1 MPETNMITLT
11 TVKTLLNITTTDY
24 DAQLTL
30 LLPMVENDVRRIL
43 NNQFNERVGCEFE
56 NGSTTIT
63 NLWNLR
69 SSQTDRYFQY
79 TPSRLTNPI
88 EIGRILQ
95 HPNIPEETYI
105 TAYDEENGIATISQ
119 ATTGEGT
126 YVISS
131 INYGMFIPIAKMCG
145 FKLNGMTTKVCD
157 GELASKTIGPVSVSY
172 VQHVDKRWGYP
183 MDIIRDLG
191 TPIQRVG

>member
-1 MPETNMITLT
+1 MITLA
-11 TVKTLLNITTTDY
+11 TVKTLLNITTADY
-24 DAQLTL
+24 DARLTL

-43 NNQFNERVGCEFE
+43 NNQFNERVDCEFE
-56 NGSTTIT
+56 NGSTTIS

-69 SSQTDRYFQY
+69 PSQTGRYFQY
-79 TPSRLTNPI
+79 TSSKLTNPV

-119 ATTGEGT
+119 ATTGAGD
-126 YVISS
+126 YVITS
-131 INYGMFIPIAKMCG
+131 ITYGMLIPIAKMCG
-145 FKLNGMTTKVCD
+145 FKMGGMTTNVCG
-157 GELASKTIGPVSVSY
+157 GELASKSMGPVSVSY
-172 VQHVDKRWGYP
+172 VQHIDKRWGYP

>member
-1 MPETNMITLT
+1 MITLA

-24 DAQLTL
+24 DARLTL
-30 LLPMVENDVRRIL
+30 LMPMVENDVRRIL
-43 NNQFNERVGCEFE
+43 NNQFNERVDCEFE
-56 NGSTTIT
+56 NGSTTIS

-69 SSQTDRYFQY
+69 SSQTGSYSQY
-79 TPSRLTNPI
+79 TSSKLTNPV

-119 ATTGEGT
+119 ATTGAGD
-126 YVISS
+126 YVITS
-131 INYGMFIPIAKMCG
+131 ITYGMLIPIAKMCG
-145 FKLNGMTTKVCD
+145 FKLNGMSRQVCD
-157 GELASKTIGPVSVSY
+157 GELASKSMGPVSVSY
-172 VQHVDKRWGYP
+172 VQHIDKRWGYP
-183 MDIIRDLG
+183 MDILRDLG

>member
-1 MPETNMITLT
+1 MITLA

-24 DAQLTL
+24 DARLTL

-43 NNQFNERVGCEFE
+43 NNQFNEKVDCTFE
-56 NGSTTIT
+56 NGSTTIS

-69 SSQTDRYFQY
+69 SSQTGSYFHY
-79 TPSRLTNPI
+79 TPSKLTNPV

-119 ATTGEGT
+119 ATTGDGD

-131 INYGMFIPIAKMCG
+131 ITYGMFIPIAKMAG
-145 FKLNGMTTKVCD
+145 FKLNGMTKQVCD
-157 GELASKTIGPVSVSY
+157 GEIASKTIGPVSVSY
-172 VQHVDKRWGYP
+172 VQHVDKKWGYP
-183 MDIIRDLG
+183 MDILRDLG

>member
-1 MPETNMITLT
+1 MLKLDTI
-11 TVKTLLNITTTDY
+11 KTLLNITTTDY

-30 LLPMVENDVRRIL
+30 LMPMVENDVRRIL
-43 NNQFNERVGCEFE
+43 NNQFNEKVDCTFE
-56 NGSTTIT
+56 NGSTTIS

-69 SSQTDRYFQY
+69 SSQTGRYFQY
-79 TPSRLTNPI
+79 TSSKLTNPV

-119 ATTGEGT
+119 ATTGDGD

-131 INYGMFIPIAKMCG
+131 INYGMFIPIAKMAG
-145 FKLNGMTTKVCD
+145 FKLNGMSRQVCD
-157 GELASKTIGPVSVSY
+157 GEIASKTIGPVSVSY
-172 VQHVDKRWGYP
+172 VQHIDKRWGYP
-183 MDIIRDLG
+183 MDILRDLG

>member
-1 MPETNMITLT
+1 MITLA

-24 DAQLTL
+24 DARLTL

-43 NNQFNERVGCEFE
+43 NNQYNERVDCEFE
-56 NGSTTIT
+56 NGSTTIS
-63 NLWNLR
+63 NLWSLR
-69 SSQTDRYFQY
+69 SK
-79 TPSRLTNPI
+79 LTNPI

-119 ATTGEGT
+119 ATTGAGD
-126 YVISS
+126 YVITS
-131 INYGMFIPIAKMCG
+131 ITYGMLIPIAKMCG
-145 FKLNGMTTKVCD
+145 FKMGGMTTNVCG
-157 GELASKTIGPVSVSY
+157 GELASKSMGPVSVSY
-172 VQHVDKRWGYP
+172 VQHIDKRWGYP
-183 MDIIRDLG
+183 MDILRDLG

>member
-1 MPETNMITLT
+1 MITLA
-11 TVKTLLNITTTDY
+11 TVKTLLNITTADY
-24 DAQLTL
+24 DARLTL

-43 NNQFNERVGCEFE
+43 NNQFNERVDCEFE
-56 NGSTTIT
+56 NGSTTIS

-69 SSQTDRYFQY
+69 SSQTGRYFQY
-79 TPSRLTNPI
+79 TSSKLTNPI

-131 INYGMFIPIAKMCG
+131 INYGMFIPIAKMAG

-172 VQHVDKRWGYP
+172 VQHIDKRWGYP
-183 MDIIRDLG
+183 MDILRDLG

>member
-1 MPETNMITLT
+1 MLKLDTI
-11 TVKTLLNITTTDY
+11 KTLLNITTTDY

-30 LLPMVENDVRRIL
+30 LIPMVENDVRRIL
-43 NNQFNERVGCEFE
+43 NNQFNEKVDCTFE
-56 NGSTTIT
+56 NGSTTIS

-69 SSQTDRYFQY
+69 SSQTDRYFQN
-79 TPSRLTNPI
+79 TLSKLTNPI

-119 ATTGEGT
+119 ATTGAGD
-126 YVISS
+126 YVITS
-131 INYGMFIPIAKMCG
+131 ITYGMLIPIAKMVG
-145 FKLNGMTTKVCD
+145 FKLNGMSRQVCD
-157 GELASKTIGPVSVSY
+157 GELASKSMGPVSVSY
-172 VQHVDKRWGYP
+172 VQHIDKRWGYP
-183 MDIIRDLG
+183 MDILRDLG

>member
-1 MPETNMITLT
+1 MITLA

-24 DAQLTL
+24 DARLTL

-43 NNQFNERVGCEFE
+43 NNQFNEKVDCEFE
-56 NGSTTIT
+56 NGSTTIS
-63 NLWNLR
+63 NLWNIR

-79 TPSRLTNPI
+79 TSSKLTNPV

-119 ATTGEGT
+119 ATTGAGD
-126 YVISS
+126 YVITS
-131 INYGMFIPIAKMCG
+131 ITYGMLIPIAKMCG
-145 FKLNGMTTKVCD
+145 FKMGGMTTNVCG
-157 GELASKTIGPVSVSY
+157 GELASKSMGPVSVSY
-172 VQHVDKRWGYP
+172 VQHIDKRWGYP
-183 MDIIRDLG
+183 MDILRDLG

>member
-1 MPETNMITLT
+1 MITLA

-30 LLPMVENDVRRIL
+30 LMPMVENDVRRIL
-43 NNQFNERVGCEFE
+43 NNQFNEKVDCTFE
-56 NGSTTIT
+56 NGSTTIS
-63 NLWNLR
+63 NIWNLR
-69 SSQTDRYFQY
+69 SK
-79 TPSRLTNPI
+79 LTNPV
-88 EIGRILQ
+88 EIGRVLE
-95 HPNIPEETYI
+95 HPSIPEETYI

-119 ATTGEGT
+119 ATTGEGD

-131 INYGMFIPIAKMCG
+131 INYGMFIPIAKMAG
-145 FKLNGMTTKVCD
+145 FKLNGMSRQVCD
-157 GELASKTIGPVSVSY
+157 GEIASKTIGPVSVSY

-183 MDIIRDLG
+183 MDILRDLG

>member
-1 MPETNMITLT
+1 MITLA

-24 DAQLTL
+24 DARLTL

-43 NNQFNERVGCEFE
+43 NNQFNERVDCEFE
-56 NGSTTIT
+56 NGSTTIS

-79 TPSRLTNPI
+79 TSSKLTNPV

-119 ATTGEGT
+119 ATTGDGD

-131 INYGMFIPIAKMCG
+131 INYGMFIPIAKMAG
-145 FKLNGMTTKVCD
+145 FKLNGMSRQVCD
-157 GELASKTIGPVSVSY
+157 GEIASKTIGPVSVSY
-172 VQHVDKRWGYP
+172 VQHIDKRWGYP
-183 MDIIRDLG
+183 MDILRDLG

>member
-1 MPETNMITLT
+1 MITLA

-24 DAQLTL
+24 DARLTL

-43 NNQFNERVGCEFE
+43 NNQFNERVDCEFE
-56 NGSTTIT
+56 NGSTTIS

-69 SSQTDRYFQY
+69 SSQTGSYFHY
-79 TPSRLTNPI
+79 TSSKLTNPV

-119 ATTGEGT
+119 ATTGDGD

-131 INYGMFIPIAKMCG
+131 INYGMFIPIAKMAG
-145 FKLNGMTTKVCD
+145 FKLNGMSRQVCD
-157 GELASKTIGPVSVSY
+157 GEIASKSMGPVSVSY
-172 VQHVDKRWGYP
+172 VQHIDKRWGYP
-183 MDIIRDLG
+183 MDILRDLG

>member
-1 MPETNMITLT
+1 MITLA

-30 LLPMVENDVRRIL
+30 LIPMVENDVRRIL
-43 NNQFNERVGCEFE
+43 NNQFNERVDCEFE
-56 NGSTTIT
+56 NGSTTIS

-69 SSQTDRYFQY
+69 SSQTGSYSQY
-79 TPSRLTNPI
+79 TSSKLTNPV

-119 ATTGEGT
+119 ATTGDGD

-131 INYGMFIPIAKMCG
+131 INYGMFIPIAKMAG
-145 FKLNGMTTKVCD
+145 FKLNGMSRQVCD
-157 GELASKTIGPVSVSY
+157 GEIASKTIGPVSISY
-172 VQHVDKRWGYP
+172 VNHIDKRWGYP
-183 MDIIRDLG
+183 MDILRDLG

>member
-1 MPETNMITLT
+1 MITLAT
-11 TVKTLLNITTTDY
+11 IKTLLNITTTDY

-30 LLPMVENDVRRIL
+30 LMPMVENDVRRIL
-43 NNQFNERVGCEFE
+43 NNQFNEKVDCTFE

-69 SSQTDRYFQY
+69 SK
-79 TPSRLTNPI
+79 LTNPI

-119 ATTGEGT
+119 ATTGEGD

-131 INYGMFIPIAKMCG
+131 INYGMFIPIAKMAG
-145 FKLNGMTTKVCD
+145 FKLNGMSRQVCD
-157 GELASKTIGPVSVSY
+157 GEIASKTIGPVSVSY
-172 VQHVDKRWGYP
+172 VQHIDKRWGYP
-183 MDIIRDLG
+183 MDILRDLG

>member
-1 MPETNMITLT
+1 MITLA

-24 DAQLTL
+24 DARLTL

-43 NNQFNERVGCEFE
+43 NNQFNEKVDCTFE
-56 NGSTTIT
+56 NGSTTIS

-79 TPSRLTNPI
+79 TPGKLTNPI

-119 ATTGEGT
+119 ATTGAGD
-126 YVISS
+126 YVITS
-131 INYGMFIPIAKMCG
+131 ITYGMLIPIAKMAG
-145 FKLNGMTTKVCD
+145 FKLNGMSRQVCD
-157 GELASKTIGPVSVSY
+157 GEIASKTIGPVSVSY
-172 VQHVDKRWGYP
+172 VQHVDKKWGYP

>member
-1 MPETNMITLT
+1 MITLA

-24 DAQLTL
+24 DARLTL
-30 LLPMVENDVRRIL
+30 LMPMVENDVRRIL
-43 NNQFNERVGCEFE
+43 NNQFNERVDCEFE
-56 NGSTTIT
+56 NGSTTIS

-69 SSQTDRYFQY
+69 PSQTDRYFQY
-79 TPSRLTNPI
+79 TSSKLTNPV

-119 ATTGEGT
+119 ATTGAGD
-126 YVISS
+126 YVITS
-131 INYGMFIPIAKMCG
+131 ITYGMLIPIAKMCG
-145 FKLNGMTTKVCD
+145 FKLNGMSRQVCD
-157 GELASKTIGPVSVSY
+157 GELASKSMGPVSVSY
-172 VQHVDKRWGYP
+172 VQHIDKRWGYP
-183 MDIIRDLG
+183 MDILRDLG

>member
-1 MPETNMITLT
+1 MITLAT
-11 TVKTLLNITTTDY
+11 IKTLLNITTTDY

-30 LLPMVENDVRRIL
+30 LIPMVENDVRRIL
-43 NNQFNERVGCEFE
+43 NNQFNEKVDCTFE
-56 NGSTTIT
+56 NGSTTIS

-69 SSQTDRYFQY
+69 SK
-79 TPSRLTNPI
+79 LTNPI

-105 TAYDEENGIATISQ
+105 TAYDEESGIATISQ
-119 ATTGEGT
+119 ATTGDGD

-131 INYGMFIPIAKMCG
+131 INYGMFIPIAKMAG
-145 FKLNGMTTKVCD
+145 FKLNGMSRQVCD
-157 GELASKTIGPVSVSY
+157 GEIASKTIGPVSISY
-172 VQHVDKRWGYP
+172 VNHIDKRWGYP
-183 MDIIRDLG
+183 MDILRDLG